1 MIYPSDYNYSVNT
14 QIFCLFSLL
23 GEKIKED
30 LISICQE
37 IFPFHIEDKYAQLIK
52 LQSYSCLIN
61 AILNKV
67 DLLLLQQD

>member
-14 QIFCLFSLL
+14 QIFLFPPLE
-23 GEKIKED
+23 EKVREA

-37 IFPFHIEDKYAQLIK
+37 IFPFHIEEKHAQLIK